1 MKQKSFFIG
10 VDSGGT
16 KLEILITDEK
26 KKVIHDGIYP
36 SCHYSVHGAEKTS
49 TALSQT
55 ILDVIKK
62 KKLKISGCLGIAF
75 GIAGARQDFDRAQLQ
90 RLFIKKIGI
99 KNITVVTDAMNAIT
113 GAFEGRDG
121 IILIAGT
128 GSVLYGKH
136 NGKMIRVGGWGRILG
151 DQGSGFII
159 GREGLRQLVKE
170 YDHRPLTK
178 NESVFS
184 KLVKKEFG
192 MKQENI
198 VDMVFAQN
206 FEIQRACV
214 LVIKA
219 AQKNDKPYK
228 KIVIDAADDLLQQIG
243 LYLKLSSIRS
253 KIDIAFIGSLI
264 ENKNILS
271 DTLKKG
277 VKRNFKNVNIV
288 KKKSKPTM
296 GAIHIAMKGSV

>member
-1 MKQKSFFIG
+1 MKQKSFFVG

-16 KLEILITDEK
+16 KLEVLITDEH
-26 KKVIHDGIYP
+26 KKVIHEGIYP

-49 TALSQT
+49 TELSNV
-55 ILDVIKK
+55 ILNVIKT
-62 KKLKISGCLGIAF
+62 KKLKLTDCLGMAF
-75 GIAGARQDFDRAQLQ
+75 GIAGARQEFDRAKLQ
-90 RLFIKKIGI
+90 KLFVKKIGV

-113 GAFEGRDG
+113 GAFSGDDG

-136 NGKMIRVGGWGRILG
+136 NDKLIRVGGWGRILG

-159 GREGLRQLVKE
+159 GREGLRELVKE
-170 YDHRPLTK
+170 YDHKPLTK
-178 NESVFS
+178 KESVFS
-184 KLVKKEFG
+184 KLVRKEFG

-198 VDMVFAQN
+198 VDMVFAQK
-206 FEIQRACV
+206 FEIQRACEC
-214 LVIKA
+214 VIKA
-219 AQKNDKPYK
+219 AHKNDKPYK
-228 KIVIDAADDLLQQIG
+228 KIVVDAADDLLQQIG
-243 LYLKLSSIRS
+243 LYIKLSKIRT
-253 KIDIAFIGSLI
+253 KINIAFIGSLI

-277 VKRNFKNVNIV
+277 IKRNFKNVNIV

-296 GAIHIAMKGSV
+296 GAIHIAMKGSK